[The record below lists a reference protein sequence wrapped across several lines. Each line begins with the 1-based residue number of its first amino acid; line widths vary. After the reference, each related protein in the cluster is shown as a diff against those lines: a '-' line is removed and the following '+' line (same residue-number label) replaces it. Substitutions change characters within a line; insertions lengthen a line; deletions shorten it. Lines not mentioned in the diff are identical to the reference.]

1 MKKSQKGFTLIELMI
16 VVAIV
21 AIISAIAIPNFLKYQ
36 VRSRQSEART
46 NLGSLGTA
54 AEAYRAEFDTY
65 VTSIDQL
72 GWDAQGIL
80 RYDYGYNGTAI
91 NYVNGSNVLAFDVA
105 TNAVAA
111 TETTFLA
118 AAEGNVDM
126 DPGEDCW
133 TFNQDRVLNNTT
145 NDELQNSLC

>member
-1 MKKSQKGFTLIELMI
+1 MI
-16 VVAIV
+16 VVAI
-21 AIISAIAIPNFLKYQ
+21 IGILSAIAIPSFLGFQ
-36 VRSRQSEART
+36 TRSRQAEAKT
-46 NLGSLGTA
+46 NLGSLGSA

-91 NYVNGSNVLAFDVA
+91 NYINGSNVLAFDVA
-105 TNAVAA
+105 ANAVAS
-111 TETTFLA
+111 TKTTFLA

-133 TFNQDRVLNNTT
+133 TFDQNRVLNNTN
-145 NDELQNSLC
+145 NDELQDSLC